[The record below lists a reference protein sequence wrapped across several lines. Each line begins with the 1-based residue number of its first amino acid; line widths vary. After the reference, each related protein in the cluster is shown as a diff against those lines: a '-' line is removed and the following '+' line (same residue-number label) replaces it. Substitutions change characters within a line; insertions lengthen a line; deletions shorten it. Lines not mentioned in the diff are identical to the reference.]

1 MTTETPDQL
10 IETTFVPDL
19 RTPIRPLPPEATLA
33 DLIDRVNLLSL
44 LLDQSIVDLIGD
56 DGEPIETRER

>member
-1 MTTETPDQL
+1 MTNDTPDEM

-19 RTPIRPLPPEATLA
+19 RTPIRPLPLEATLA
-33 DLIDRVNLLSL
+33 DLIERVNLLSL